1 MNPMIPKNPLYWHRF
16 GKISTILSSGLVL
29 ATSFCVLWG
38 QAAEPVVSPPAV
50 ISVYVDKP
58 QAGLP
63 ERNLTVGAKTYRV
76 EVASTPQQEQTGLM
90 FRTHLP
96 QGHGML
102 FPFNPPH
109 PVRFWMKNTKIAL
122 DMLFVANGRLL
133 QVFENA
139 CPCVADPCKSYGLS
153 APVDMVVEL
162 PAGTAH
168 RDHLMAG
175 DLVQV
180 DLAGLVDSIQA
191 EPSPVSEKGK

>member
-1 MNPMIPKNPLYWHRF
+1 VNPMIPKNPLYWQHF

-29 ATSFCVLWG
+29 ALGFCVLWS
-38 QAAEPVVSPPAV
+38 QAAEPVVVPPAA
-50 ISVYVDKP
+50 IAIYVDKP
-58 QAGLP
+58 QTGLP
-63 ERNLTVGAKTYRV
+63 ERTLTVGAKTYRV

-90 FRTHLP
+90 FRTRLP

-102 FPFNPPH
+102 FPFNPPR
-109 PVRFWMKNTKIAL
+109 PVRFWMKNTKIGL

-153 APVDMVVEL
+153 TPVDMVVEL

-168 RDHLMAG
+168 RDHLLAG
-175 DLVQV
+175 DLIQV
-180 DLAGLVDSIQA
+180 DLADIFNSNHVEQ
-191 EPSPVSEKGK
+191 PPVSEKGK